1 MNTPILD
8 FNDVTFGYSR
18 HSAAVVKDLEFTFQ
32 RGKMTAILGSNGAGK
47 TTLLHLALGILTP
60 WKGNI
65 RLEGK
70 DLGSFTRREVGQRIA
85 LVPQIEQMIYEYSV
99 LDFILMGR
107 APHLPTLGQPGDSDV
122 QDAFQALRRVGIEKL
137 WDQRVSALSGGERQL
152 VLIGRAL
159 TQNPQILFLDEPTAH
174 LDLHNSANLVQ
185 LFRQLK
191 REGVT
196 LVITSHDPQIV
207 YAVADDVLLLKGG
220 RVLAFGPIES
230 TLNEALLSELY
241 RLPIHIHDLDGKK
254 VVQWL

>member
-1 MNTPILD
+1 MMNPILE
-8 FNDVTFGYSR
+8 FEEVTFGYSR
-18 HSAAVVKDLEFTFQ
+18 NAEAVVKSLQFNLR

-60 WKGNI
+60 WQGMI
-65 RLEGK
+65 RLEGQ
-70 DLGSFTRREVGQRIA
+70 DLHSYTRREIGKRIA
-85 LVPQIEQMIYEYSV
+85 LVPQMEQMVFEYSV

-107 APHLPTLGQPGDSDV
+107 APHLPTLGQPGEEDV
-122 QDAFQALRRVGIEKL
+122 QSAFQALKRVGIEEL
-137 WDQRVSALSGGERQL
+137 WDHSLSALSGGERQL
-152 VLIGRAL
+152 VLIARAL
-159 TQNPQILFLDEPTAH
+159 TQEPQILLLDEPTAH

-191 REGVT
+191 SQGVT

-220 RVLAFGPIES
+220 RVLAYGQLGD
-230 TLNEALLSELY
+230 TLNESLLSELY
-241 RLPIHIHDLDGKK
+241 RLPIRVHDLDGKK